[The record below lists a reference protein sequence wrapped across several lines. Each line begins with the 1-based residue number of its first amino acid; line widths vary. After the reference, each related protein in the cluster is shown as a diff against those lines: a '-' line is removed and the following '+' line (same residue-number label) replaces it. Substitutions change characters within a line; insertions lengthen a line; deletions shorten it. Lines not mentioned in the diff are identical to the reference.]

1 MAAPASPNEPGDSAL
16 SGQPMR
22 TTSASPLTL
31 PGSQVLA
38 ATARWP
44 VWPVWLV
51 FAWAYVLSYA
61 LRVVNAII
69 GPPLMQELGLSNADL
84 GLISAAYFITFAAMQ
99 LPLGIWLDRYGS
111 RRIESILL
119 LFAALGC
126 ALFASSHSFP
136 ALWLAR
142 GLIGVGVSG
151 CLMAA
156 MKAYRLWFAPERQSQ
171 LGAAMLVAGTLG
183 ALCATVPVSNALPT
197 LGWRGVFWL
206 MAGLLLLASALLWWF
221 LRAIEAAHQMPA
233 PAATAAAASAG
244 AGMNAGAAQD
254 DGYRRIFADPYF
266 RRLGMIGLVH
276 QGSFMA
282 IHSLW
287 AGLWLT
293 QVLAMSKSQAA
304 DILFVLNLCLLAAYL
319 ALTWLAPRFI
329 VLDGAPGGGASDGG
343 TISDALP
350 GKKRFALSRV
360 VSLGLLAGIVVQ
372 VVIIVWHGPAAWVLW
387 PLLAV
392 FCTIGSLVQSHI
404 SLTFPARLAGRANT
418 AYNLL
423 LFIGAFVVQWG
434 IGLLIDVIKAHG
446 MPIDSAMRLAFVPM
460 VVVQALVLGL
470 FFRSRAQVSTRE

>member
-1 MAAPASPNEPGDSAL
+1 VVWSI
-16 SGQPMR
+16 
-22 TTSASPLTL
+22 
-31 PGSQVLA
+31 
-38 ATARWP
+38 
-44 VWPVWLV
+44 WPVWLV
-51 FAWAYVLSYA
+51 FAWGYVLSYA

-111 RRIESILL
+111 RRTESILL

-126 ALFASSHSFP
+126 ALFASSHSFS

-156 MKAYRLWFAPERQSQ
+156 MKAYRLWFAPQRQSQ
-171 LGAAMLVAGTLG
+171 LGAAMLVAGTMG

-197 LGWRGVFWL
+197 LGWRGIFWL

-221 LRAIEAAHQMPA
+221 LRPIEAAH
-233 PAATAAAASAG
+233 AAAVTAVPG
-244 AGMNAGAAQD
+244 GNAKTDANAVAQE

-266 RRLGMIGLVH
+266 RRLAMIGLVH

-293 QVLAMSKSQAA
+293 QVLAMSKSHAA
-304 DILFVLNLCLLAAYL
+304 DILFVFNLCLLAAYL
-319 ALTWLAPRFI
+319 GLSWLAPRFI
-329 VLDGAPGGGASDGG
+329 VIDGG
-343 TISDALP
+343 QLP
-350 GKKRFALSRV
+350 GQKRFALSRV
-360 VSLGLLAGIVVQ
+360 VGLGLLASLLVQ
-372 VVIIVWHGPAAWVLW
+372 VLIIAWHAPAAWVLW

-392 FCTIGSLVQSHI
+392 FSTMASLVQSHVG
-404 SLTFPARLAGRANT
+404 LTFPARMAGRANT

-434 IGLLIDVIKAHG
+434 IGLLIDVIKGHG
-446 MPIDSAMRLAFVPM
+446 LPIDSAMRLAFVPM

-470 FFRSRAQVSTRE
+470 FVRNRAQVSVLE